1 MMVSTPHTPIHPVI
15 NALLVITSLELYIV
29 GITSVTFVLLQVL
42 LKIAKRYPKLYNWF
56 LPKSQQPLTIN
67 RVERLYT
74 IVDTWSSRWY
84 NMVYKG
90 FLYILVLPCLALL
103 AIMVF

>member
-1 MMVSTPHTPIHPVI
+1 MVSTPHTQIHPVI
-15 NALLVITSLELYIV
+15 NILLIITSLELYIV
-29 GITSVTFVLLQVL
+29 GITSIAFILLQGL
-42 LKIAKRYPKLYNWF
+42 LKITKRYPKLYNWF
-56 LPKSQQPLTIN
+56 IPKSQQPLTIN
-67 RVERLYT
+67 RVERLYN

>member
-1 MMVSTPHTPIHPVI
+1 MVSTPHTPIHPVI
-15 NALLVITSLELYIV
+15 NILLIITSLELYII
-29 GITSVTFVLLQVL
+29 GITSIAFVLLQVL
-42 LKIAKRYPKLYNWF
+42 LKIAKRYPKLYDWF
-56 LPKSQQPLTIN
+56 IPKSQRPLTTN
-67 RVERLYT
+67 RIDRLYN

-84 NMVYKG
+84 NIVYHG

>member
-1 MMVSTPHTPIHPVI
+1 MVSTPHTPIHPVI
-15 NALLVITSLELYIV
+15 NILLIITSLELYIV
-29 GITSVTFVLLQVL
+29 GITSITFVLFQGL
-42 LKIAKRYPKLYNWF
+42 LKLARRYPKLYNWF
-56 LPKSQQPLTIN
+56 IPKSQQPRTTN
-67 RVERLYT
+67 RIDRLYT

-84 NMVYKG
+84 NMVYHG

>member
-1 MMVSTPHTPIHPVI
+1 MLFTPHTPIHPVI
-15 NALLVITSLELYIV
+15 NILLIITSLELYIV
-29 GITSVTFVLLQVL
+29 GITSIAFVLLQVL
-42 LKIAKRYPKLYNWF
+42 LKIVKRYPKLYSWF
-56 LPKSQQPLTIN
+56 LPKSQQPLTTN
-67 RVERLYT
+67 RIDRLYN

-84 NMVYKG
+84 NIVYHG

>member
-15 NALLVITSLELYIV
+15 NILLIITSLELYIV

-42 LKIAKRYPKLYNWF
+42 LKIAKRYPKLYNWL

-67 RVERLYT
+67 RVERMYT
-74 IVDTWSSRWY
+74 IVDIWSSRWY
-84 NMVYKG
+84 NIVYHG

-103 AIMVF
+103 AIIVF

>member
-1 MMVSTPHTPIHPVI
+1 MVSTPHTPIHPVI
-15 NALLVITSLELYIV
+15 NTLLIITSLELYIV
-29 GITSVTFVLLQVL
+29 GITSIALVILQVL

-56 LPKSQQPLTIN
+56 LPKSQQLLTIN

-84 NMVYKG
+84 NIVYKG

-103 AIMVF
+103 AIIVF